1 MGSLRLC
8 NACGHRLRRGGI
20 PHYIV
25 ARNDQHAKLIDG
37 GGLRMRSDEGKFIN
51 LQQILYAV
59 KIIIVHP
66 LEACN
71 NGGADTLCSI
81 EAQGARVGALPDTAL
96 QTRGKPVFIPDWGGE
111 CEARCALAVRISRL
125 GKSIE
130 RRFATRY
137 FDTVAPAVKLEM
149 QDMLADMKRRGAAT
163 TAAEGFDGAVA
174 VGEFAPLDEGGLTLT
189 FTLGTERREV
199 SADDAT
205 AAIAES
211 IEAAS
216 QFFSIRQGDIL
227 LMPCS
232 AEAVR
237 VVPDTHVEGFVN
249 GRQLLGYNIK

>member
-1 MGSLRLC
+1 
-8 NACGHRLRRGGI
+8 
-20 PHYIV
+20 
-25 ARNDQHAKLIDG
+25 
-37 GGLRMRSDEGKFIN
+37 MRSDEGKFIN

-137 FDTVAPAVKLEM
+137 FDAVAPAVKLEM
-149 QDMLADMKRRGAAT
+149 QDMLAGVVKAY
-163 TAAEGFDGAVA
+163 
-174 VGEFAPLDEGGLTLT
+174 
-189 FTLGTERREV
+189 
-199 SADDAT
+199 T